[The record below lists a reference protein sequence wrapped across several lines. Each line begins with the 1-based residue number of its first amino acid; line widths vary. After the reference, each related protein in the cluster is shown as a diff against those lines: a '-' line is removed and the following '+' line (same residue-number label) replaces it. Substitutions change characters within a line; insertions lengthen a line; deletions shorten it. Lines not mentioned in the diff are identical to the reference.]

1 MTRTAIAALA
11 EQQEL
16 LKEQKETI
24 RVQAKRIEAQDATA
38 QNLLGIVR
46 AQQGEISRLAKGLQ
60 TLATMAGDGI
70 EAKIAGSMGLT
81 FVADDH
87 NPAQP
92 VPEPPAVAPT
102 ESTVEAEMP
111 EAMADIT
118 APGLVPGSTQDV
130 AADVTTTG
138 YTPGQD
144 IPGPALQN
152 LQDVTAPIDGT
163 QTARPLAE
171 TRTETDVRVGDPMNP
186 QTAFPMRGPFQNAQR
201 TSSHQ
206 KGSQSPSGAAG
217 NAHSLRTY
225 ASLRLARLRMQAGI
239 EQAGSDLELAQRIEK
254 DAGLSGDVIEREIK
268 TLDAVVRRTAARQV
282 VDRSPKLVPKS
293 ASARPK
299 PSLAGGG
306 ALARHSDEDEFLFV
320 S

>member
-16 LKEQKETI
+16 LKQQAEAI
-24 RVQAKRIEAQDATA
+24 RTQAKKITAQDATA
-38 QNLLGIVR
+38 QELLGIVR
-46 AQQGEISRLAKGLQ
+46 AQQAEIDRVTRGLQ
-60 TLATMAGDGI
+60 TLSALAGEGI
-70 EAKIAGSMGLT
+70 EGKIAGAMGLT
-81 FVADDH
+81 YVADDH

-102 ESTVEAEMP
+102 ESTVETKTP
-111 EAMADIT
+111 ETMGDVT
-118 APGLVPGSTQDV
+118 TPGLVPGSTQDV

-144 IPGPALQN
+144 IPGPAVKN

-163 QTARPLAE
+163 QTARPLNE

-186 QTAFPMRGPFQNAQR
+186 QTGFPLRGPFQNAQR
-201 TSSHQ
+201 TSARQ
-206 KGSQSPSGAAG
+206 DGQQSPQQAAG
-217 NAHSLRTY
+217 DTQSLRTY

-239 EQAGSDLELAQRIEK
+239 EAPGSDLELAQRIEK
-254 DAGLSGDVIEREIK
+254 DATLSGDAIEREIK
-268 TLDAVVRRTAARQV
+268 TLDAVVRRTASRQPV
-282 VDRSPKLVPKS
+282 ERSSKLVPKS

-299 PSLAGGG
+299 PSLAGAGSVP
-306 ALARHSDEDEFLFV
+306 RHSDEDEFLFV

>member
-11 EQQEL
+11 EQQAL
-16 LKEQKETI
+16 LTQQGETI
-24 RVQAKRIEAQDATA
+24 RAQARRIAAQDATA

-46 AQQGEISRLAKGLQ
+46 AQQGEIDRITKGLQ
-60 TLATMAGDGI
+60 TLSALAGGEI
-70 EAKIAGSMGLT
+70 ESKIAGSMGLT

-102 ESTVEAEMP
+102 ESTVETKTP
-111 EAMADIT
+111 EAMADVT
-118 APGLVPGSTQDV
+118 TPGLVPGSTQDV

-144 IPGPALQN
+144 VPGPAFKN

-163 QTARPLAE
+163 QTARPLNE

-186 QTAFPMRGPFQNAQR
+186 QTAYPLRGGFQNAQR
-201 TSSHQ
+201 TSGLQ
-206 KGSQSPSGAAG
+206 NAPQGAQEAPQSPQ
-217 NAHSLRTY
+217 SLRTY
-225 ASLRLARLRMQAGI
+225 ASLRLARLRMQAGL
-239 EQAGSDLELAQRIEK
+239 EQTGSDLELAQRIEK
-254 DAGLSGDVIEREIK
+254 DASLSGDAIEREIK
-268 TLDAVVRRTAARQV
+268 TLSAVVQRTASRQALE
-282 VDRSPKLVPKS
+282 RSSKLVPKS
-293 ASARPK
+293 ASVRPK

-306 ALARHSDEDEFLFV
+306 ALPRHSDEDEFLFV